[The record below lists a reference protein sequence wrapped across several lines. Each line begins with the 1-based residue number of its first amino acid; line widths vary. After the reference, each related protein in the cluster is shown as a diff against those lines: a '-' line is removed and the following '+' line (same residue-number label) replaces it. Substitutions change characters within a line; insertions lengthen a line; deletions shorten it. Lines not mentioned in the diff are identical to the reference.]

1 MKNFFFALLIFAAGC
16 GSTTSI
22 VNSWKA
28 PGETLSPEKYKKG
41 VIVVMAK
48 DENVRKL
55 AEDQIAADHKLLN
68 VSYPLFTMKQ
78 LGEDTLKI
86 KNKLKEQG
94 FDAAIVMKL
103 ITVKAKSTFAQGGHN
118 QAYTQNGIYYYPDYL
133 NAGAY
138 VTDMDYILATNVYS
152 LRDEKLLWTGV
163 TESTNPKKI
172 DKLINQVAKEV
183 VFKMRED
190 KLIAE

>member
-16 GSTTSI
+16 GSSTSI

-55 AEDQIAADHKLLN
+55 AEDQIAADHKLLKA
-68 VSYPLFTMKQ
+68 SYPLFTMKQ

-86 KNKLKEQG
+86 KNMLKEQG
-94 FDAAIVMKL
+94 FDAAIIMKL
-103 ITVKAKSTFAQGGHN
+103 ITVKAKSTFAQGGYN
-118 QAYTQNGIYYYPDYL
+118 QAYAKNGIYYYPDYL